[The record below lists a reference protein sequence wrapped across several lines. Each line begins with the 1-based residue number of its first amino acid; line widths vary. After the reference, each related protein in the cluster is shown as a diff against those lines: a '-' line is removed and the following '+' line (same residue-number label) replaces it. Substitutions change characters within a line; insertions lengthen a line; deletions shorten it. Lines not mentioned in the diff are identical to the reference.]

1 MIKKVR
7 KPGQERVRTSAHS
20 VRNTGPSG
28 MTRKRP
34 SGNIEKPESQPIPK
48 DELIN
53 IDDIILE

>member
-7 KPGQERVRTSAHS
+7 KPGQARVRTSAQTT
-20 VRNTGPSG
+20 RNVGPSG
-28 MTRKRP
+28 LDRKKKKEAP
-34 SGNIEKPESQPIPK
+34 KVEENPIPK

>member
-7 KPGQERVRTSAHS
+7 KPAQARVKTSAQTT
-20 VRNTGPSG
+20 RYNGPRG
-28 MTRKRP
+28 IERKRSKEAP
-34 SGNIEKPESQPIPK
+34 KVEENPIPK

>member
-7 KPGQERVRTSAHS
+7 MPSQARVKTSAQTTKR
-20 VRNTGPSG
+20 VGLG
-28 MTRKRP
+28 LDRKRKNEAP
-34 SGNIEKPESQPIPK
+34 KVEETPIPK

>member
-7 KPGQERVRTSAHS
+7 TPSQARVKTSAQTT
-20 VRNTGPSG
+20 RYTGLSG
-28 MTRKRP
+28 VDRKKKKEAP
-34 SGNIEKPESQPIPK
+34 KVEENPIPK

>member
-7 KPGQERVRTSAHS
+7 KPGQSRVKTSAHM
-20 VRNTGPSG
+20 VRNVGPSG
-28 MTRKRP
+28 LDRKKKKEAP
-34 SGNIEKPESQPIPK
+34 KVEENPIPK

>member
-7 KPGQERVRTSAHS
+7 KPGQARVKTSAQ
-20 VRNTGPSG
+20 T
-28 MTRKRP
+28 TRKV
-34 SGNIEKPESQPIPK
+34 GLGIERKRKTEAPKVEENPVSK

>member
-7 KPGQERVRTSAHS
+7 MPSQARVKTSAQTTKR
-20 VRNTGPSG
+20 VGLG
-28 MTRKRP
+28 LDRKRK
-34 SGNIEKPESQPIPK
+34 NEALKKTTTPK

>member
-7 KPGQERVRTSAHS
+7 MPSQARVKTSAQTTKR
-20 VRNTGPSG
+20 VGLG
-28 MTRKRP
+28 LDRKRKNEAP
-34 SGNIEKPESQPIPK
+34 KAEETSISK

>member
-7 KPGQERVRTSAHS
+7 KPAQARVKTSAQTT
-20 VRNTGPSG
+20 RYNGPRG
-28 MTRKRP
+28 IDRKRREALKVEE
-34 SGNIEKPESQPIPK
+34 NPIPK

>member
-7 KPGQERVRTSAHS
+7 KPNQARVKTTAQTT
-20 VRNTGPSG
+20 RNLGPSG
-28 MTRKRP
+28 LIRNKKKSLEVKETT
-34 SGNIEKPESQPIPK
+34 EIPK